1 MSLDLDLRLLVGM
14 MKEEWRLHRSL
25 VGGLGS
31 ALFPFMVFLLTAFCA
46 VVAPFILRNLPLAT
60 ILLMLHAASIIY
72 GFFVG
77 GFGAMG
83 EHVMTRRLGQVNMLL
98 RLPQVYPISFRRVMA
113 VFYVKDSVFYLV
125 YTYVPM
131 VLGIGVGAALA
142 GFSAP
147 GVLRLGATM
156 FLTFMLGMGLSF
168 AVSAASARSR
178 VAGAAAS
185 MGLLAVV
192 ALVYPLG
199 VLQPHQILL
208 PLGYWV
214 DGSSAWPLSSAALAV
229 GLAAAGALLMKE
241 RFEAQQRRYTDS
253 LLGVEGRLG
262 VLGGLRFL
270 VAKEWLELARS
281 GSLAPA
287 VGGYTLQ
294 LLAVYFISWLF
305 ETGFGVQLGFNVIF
319 YSAFVGFMGV
329 MTYSSLTSLEH
340 NEYLNVLPVRVD
352 SLVRAKL
359 AVYFI
364 LTSGVTAGYVVLIG
378 LLKGEMHLVLPGL
391 LVAACTSVFVVAVT
405 AYLTGLWT
413 NTMFFGAGTI
423 LRFALMV
430 VPLLTFIEVGAMILP
445 FMTGLATVMIV
456 GASATGLLA
465 SALLFLRLGRRW
477 GRASFS
483 YVSTGA

>member
-31 ALFPFMVFLLTAFCA
+31 ALFPFMIFFLTAFCA
-46 VVAPFILRNLPLAT
+46 VVAPSILHNLPLAT

-156 FLTFMLGMGLSF
+156 FLTFM
-168 AVSAASARSR
+168 
-178 VAGAAAS
+178 
-185 MGLLAVV
+185 
-192 ALVYPLG
+192 P
-199 VLQPHQILL
+199 
-208 PLGYWV
+208 
-214 DGSSAWPLSSAALAV
+214 
-229 GLAAAGALLMKE
+229 
-241 RFEAQQRRYTDS
+241 
-253 LLGVEGRLG
+253 
-262 VLGGLRFL
+262 
-270 VAKEWLELARS
+270 
-281 GSLAPA
+281 
-287 VGGYTLQ
+287 
-294 LLAVYFISWLF
+294 
-305 ETGFGVQLGFNVIF
+305 
-319 YSAFVGFMGV
+319 
-329 MTYSSLTSLEH
+329 
-340 NEYLNVLPVRVD
+340 
-352 SLVRAKL
+352 
-359 AVYFI
+359 
-364 LTSGVTAGYVVLIG
+364 
-378 LLKGEMHLVLPGL
+378 
-391 LVAACTSVFVVAVT
+391 
-405 AYLTGLWT
+405 
-413 NTMFFGAGTI
+413 
-423 LRFALMV
+423 
-430 VPLLTFIEVGAMILP
+430 
-445 FMTGLATVMIV
+445 GLATVMIA
-456 GASATGLLA
+456 GASAMGLLA
-465 SALLFLRLGRRW
+465 SALLFLRLRRRW

>member
-31 ALFPFMVFLLTAFCA
+31 ALFPFMIFFLTAFCA
-46 VVAPFILRNLPLAT
+46 VVAPFILHNLPLAT

-83 EHVMTRRLGQVNMLL
+83 EYVMTRRLGQVNMLL

-199 VLQPHQILL
+199 VLQPHHILL

-214 DGSSAWPLSSAALAV
+214 DGSLAWPLSSAAMAV
-229 GLAAAGALLMKE
+229 VLAAAGALLMKE
-241 RFEAQQRRYTDS
+241 RFEAQQMKYADS

-262 VLGGLRFL
+262 VLGGLRSL

-305 ETGFGVQLGFNVIF
+305 ETGLGVQLGFNVIF

-329 MTYSSLTSLEH
+329 MTYSS
-340 NEYLNVLPVRVD
+340 
-352 SLVRAKL
+352 
-359 AVYFI
+359 
-364 LTSGVTAGYVVLIG
+364 
-378 LLKGEMHLVLPGL
+378 
-391 LVAACTSVFVVAVT
+391 
-405 AYLTGLWT
+405 
-413 NTMFFGAGTI
+413 
-423 LRFALMV
+423 
-430 VPLLTFIEVGAMILP
+430 
-445 FMTGLATVMIV
+445 
-456 GASATGLLA
+456 
-465 SALLFLRLGRRW
+465 
-477 GRASFS
+477 
-483 YVSTGA
+483 